1 MRGKLL
7 TSQNKFKQLQLE
19 CSIIMELKL
28 ENNLPHQT
36 APVEGV
42 AAIVEASIQEPAK
55 ASHQNP
61 LLKNQLSGEALHAVR
76 QKVNILARVTKHRIT
91 HYMLP
96 DKIKAL
102 PHHRILD
109 IKMETGTGKTYVYT
123 RTIFELHKRCGFNK
137 LTMAV
142 QFRMWL

>member
-1 MRGKLL
+1 
-7 TSQNKFKQLQLE
+7 
-19 CSIIMELKL
+19 MELKL

-76 QKVNILARVTKHRIT
+76 QKVNILDKVTKHRIT

-109 IKMETGTGKTYVYT
+109 IKMETGTGKTSIPEPSLNYT
-123 RTIFELHKRCGFNK
+123 SVAVSTSLSLLFQPCLSRPVLHLLSANQR
-137 LTMAV
+137 
-142 QFRMWL
+142 